1 MVRSSSCHLLLYFC
15 YFAFPGQS
23 RNLRHRAINTS
34 APIVVPASQNF
45 EGNDG
50 PWSTFTLQVG
60 TPAQDVRV
68 MVSTQHWQ
76 TLVINPLGCGGGE
89 PQNCADLRGGLFNQ
103 NDSTTWLQND
113 VSPNGTFEIG
123 VEQNLGYTGN
133 GLYGADTVALG
144 WQGSNGPSLDQQVV
158 GSIATPDFYMGVFG
172 LDPRPTNFSTFTNPV
187 PSYMQNLKSQNLIP
201 SLSWAYTAGN
211 QYRLDKVLGSL
222 TLGGYDSSRFVPNNL
237 SFPFGPQ
244 DIRRLSVGIS
254 SITYDDR
261 SKQRTLLTDDII
273 ALVDSTIPWLYLPL
287 EVCKSFE
294 AAFGLQYDDNS
305 AVYLVND
312 TLHSRLQDENAT
324 VTFTLSSPRQSGS
337 VDIALPYAAFDLIA
351 EYPLAENQTRY
362 FPLARATNASQFT
375 LGRTFFQEAYVIVDY
390 ERQNFSVSECNWDPN
405 AQQHI
410 LPIKTL
416 AAEDQKGSTSH
427 KLSAGTIAGIVIGVI
442 AGLALLGVLGFFG
455 YKRFFQKSAG
465 TEEEGKAEPESNS
478 SLVHELKGD
487 QQIKQELDAKQGLE
501 FGHDG
506 KPFLSYGSPG
516 FKATNELDGGAKAG
530 HELDS
535 GQVGAREMPAREP
548 PAAELP

>member
-1 MVRSSSCHLLLYFC
+1 MVRSSPYYTILYF
-15 YFAFPGQS
+15 YHFAIPGQS
-23 RNLRHRAINTS
+23 RNLKHRAINTS
-34 APIVVPASQNF
+34 TPIVVPASQNF

-76 TLVINPLGCGGGE
+76 TLVVNPLGCGGGE
-89 PQNCADLRGGLFNQ
+89 PENCADLRGGLFNQ
-103 NDSTTWLQND
+103 NDSTTWVQNR
-113 VSPNGTFEIG
+113 VSANGTFEIG

-133 GLYGADTVALG
+133 GLYGSDTVALG
-144 WQGSNGPSLDQQVV
+144 WQGSNGPSLGQQVV
-158 GSIATPDFYMGVFG
+158 GSIATPDFYMGSFG

-222 TLGGYDSSRFVPNNL
+222 TLGGYDASRFVPNNF

-261 SKQRTLLTDDII
+261 SKQRTLLADDII

-287 EVCKSFE
+287 EVCESFE
-294 AAFGLQYDDNS
+294 AAFGLQYDDIN

-324 VTFTLSSPRQSGS
+324 VTFTLSSPRQPGS

-362 FPLARATNASQFT
+362 FPLARATNESQYT

-390 ERQNFSVSECNWDPN
+390 ERQNFSISQCSWDPI

-416 AAEDQKGSTSH
+416 AAEDQKDSTSH
-427 KLSAGTIAGIVIGVI
+427 KLSGGTIAGVVIGVI

-465 TEEEGKAEPESNS
+465 ANEEGKAEPESNS

-487 QQIKQELDAKQGLE
+487 QQIKQELEGKQG
-501 FGHDG
+501 GHDG
-506 KPFLSYGSPG
+506 KPLLGYGPLG
-516 FKATNELDGGAKAG
+516 FKPTNELDGGVKAG

-535 GQVGAREMPAREP
+535 GQAGAGEMPAREP